1 MTEKEEKV
9 ETEEE
14 TKLDSSEMTEERRKL
29 KVQREHLVEEGDLK
43 KKEEV
48 QAYKPPIPFSQ
59 RLQKSKMEERFS
71 KFLNMLKKIEIN
83 ITFAEA
89 FTQMLN
95 YAKFMKDILSK
106 KRKFAEEGVVS
117 LIATYSAVIKKS
129 FPLKKQ
135 DPSSFT
141 VPCTIRNCELG
152 KTLCDSGA
160 SINLMPQSVVKRLSL
175 GELTPAVM
183 TLHVT
188 PLPLPRRREGARH
201 RIRTL

>member
-1 MTEKEEKV
+1 MAITLKNGRELQKRKQYEKRMIEKEDKV

-59 RLQKSKMEERFS
+59 RLQKSKMEEQFS

-89 FTQMLN
+89 LAQMLN
-95 YAKFMKDILSK
+95 YARFMKDILSK

-129 FPLKKQ
+129 F
-135 DPSSFT
+135 
-141 VPCTIRNCELG
+141 
-152 KTLCDSGA
+152 
-160 SINLMPQSVVKRLSL
+160 
-175 GELTPAVM
+175 
-183 TLHVT
+183 H
-188 PLPLPRRREGARH
+188 
-201 RIRTL
+201 